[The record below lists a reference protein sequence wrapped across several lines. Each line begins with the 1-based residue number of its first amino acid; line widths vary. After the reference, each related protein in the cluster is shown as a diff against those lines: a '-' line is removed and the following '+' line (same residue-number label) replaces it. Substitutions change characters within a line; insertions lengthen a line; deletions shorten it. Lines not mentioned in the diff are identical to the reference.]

1 VGALRP
7 AAAVCSRGWAAW
19 MSRRATGRLPS
30 LAHGCSSRASP
41 CRAIEGPSGIA
52 PRVRVAGKPSLKVAR
67 QISRSRGQ
75 LYLALRPARAS
86 DVRRTER
93 RLDGVY
99 REFVRRQRP
108 APLAAKQT
116 SWCRRPFQ
124 TGCGRSGRVA
134 QWRLMPKPG
143 LRRPCG
149 RATGVFPKRTVGCV
163 GVSGDGRMTASTS
176 SELNKPTLRGHSLSL
191 FRGEA
196 AGRILQRP
204 RHCLP
209 TARSP
214 LMAGTVNAE
223 RRGNQMFVC
232 SGGTRSGSDWAAS
245 SPVSITGGCMP
256 SR

>member
-1 VGALRP
+1 VDVAQSYRQAAILGARLQQSS
-7 AAAVCSRGWAAW
+7 VS
-19 MSRRATGRLPS
+19 LPS
-30 LAHGCSSRASP
+30 HRRSQRDSTASP
-41 CRAIEGPSGIA
+41 RGGKAIAQGGETDKSKPGSALPRIA
-52 PRVRVAGKPSLKVAR
+52 A
-67 QISRSRGQ
+67 
-75 LYLALRPARAS
+75 ARAS